1 MNICINVMIDILDVD
16 LKKVFEKI
24 VRMVDRLKLFFFYYK

>member
-1 MNICINVMIDILDVD
+1 MIDILDVD

-24 VRMVDRLKLFFFYYK
+24 VRMVDRLKLIFFYYK